1 MKKGIIIAIRD
12 VETKN
17 ILGCY
22 KQILPSDVPIQNTYA
37 YSYTYEIQ
45 NQFMVNDIWQVAV
58 QYFYLFVAI

>member
-22 KQILPSDVPIQNTYA
+22 KQILPSDVPIQNAYA

-45 NQFMVNDIWQVAV
+45 NLFMVNDIWQVAV

>member
-22 KQILPSDVPIQNTYA
+22 KQILPSDVPIQNVYA

-45 NQFMVNDIWQVAV
+45 NLFMVNDIWQVAV

>member
-22 KQILPSDVPIQNTYA
+22 KQILTSDVPIQNAYA

-45 NQFMVNDIWQVAV
+45 NLFMVNDIWQVAV